1 MNTTLYDKNYFLA
14 LNMSKYSLSIVFTL
28 CLKIMASA
36 SRKHKNYWR
45 YLRKEI
51 LMNTK
56 GCCFFLLNISF
67 QHVKETSQGDG
78 FALRRFFKAPKTYV
92 LVDSYLNMS

>member
-56 GCCFFLLNISF
+56 GCCFFSIKHKFPACKRNL
-67 QHVKETSQGDG
+67 
-78 FALRRFFKAPKTYV
+78 
-92 LVDSYLNMS
+92 

>member
-1 MNTTLYDKNYFLA
+1 MNTT
-14 LNMSKYSLSIVFTL
+14 
-28 CLKIMASA
+28 
-36 SRKHKNYWR
+36 
-45 YLRKEI
+45 
-51 LMNTK
+51 

-92 LVDSYLNMS
+92 LVDSYLNIS